1 MGVSLYQSKLRKSV
15 GNEMNGHEK
24 ARMDA
29 LFAQVESELGLPS
42 AVSGRES
49 RKKQLERML
58 TNMNATKNSS
68 STRFCRGEIYY
79 IVPEGEVARDGSFT
93 GGRPGIIVSND
104 MSNEIDGLLEVVY
117 LTTHPRNQLP
127 TNVPINATGMQSL
140 AVCNQIYTVSKK
152 RVGKF
157 AGQVSDNELSRIN
170 DALVLSLAL
179 TNVEKTVSAD
189 VLNAWK
195 QEIEKGYS
203 DIQLS
208 DLDET
213 DEELLA
219 ELQGSYVSYVAA
231 TVPTKEPV
239 AKTEV
244 SNETV
249 TNESTVVHKDTDVS
263 TSPEYIR
270 AVAERDIYKQ
280 LYTDLL
286 KTMSHSA

>member
-15 GNEMNGHEK
+15 GNEMNRHEK

-219 ELQGSYVSYVAA
+219 ELQESRASVSNN
-231 TVPTKEPV
+231 PKLEIETKEMAV
-239 AKTEV
+239 TEA
-244 SNETV
+244 
-249 TNESTVVHKDTDVS
+249 TVVHKDTDVS

>member
-58 TNMNATKNSS
+58 NTMNATKNSS

-157 AGQVSDNELSRIN
+157 AGQVSVNELSRIN

-219 ELQGSYVSYVAA
+219 ELQESRAAVSNNGIK
-231 TVPTKEPV
+231 PISSKPEIETKEV
-239 AKTEV
+239 AVTEAM
-244 SNETV
+244 
-249 TNESTVVHKDTDVS
+249 VVHKEVDV
-263 TSPEYIR
+263 TTNPEYIR
-270 AVAERDIYKQ
+270 AIAERDIYKQ

-286 KTMSHSA
+286 KTVSHSA